1 MRTIFFIVLLL
12 LVAAMGYAQKQEAK
26 AGRQRIERN
35 KNIQTKSGY
44 NYFMLDVVKDVDV
57 VYTEYEELI
66 QRVWDNEVNLNLQK
80 TSVTPLKEI
89 NNIRTEIV
97 NMPIYHGGLEYRNS
111 VLDYL
116 EAVKQKIV
124 VLEKFGIL
132 GADANS
138 DIQLYYETSRKF
150 QEADNV
156 TIDKRNKVRR
166 QKTIYERTAYV
177 E

>member
-1 MRTIFFIVLLL
+1 
-12 LVAAMGYAQKQEAK
+12 MGYAQKQEGK
-26 AGRQRIERN
+26 VSKQRIERN
-35 KNIQTKSGY
+35 KNIETKSGY
-44 NYFMLDVVKDVDV
+44 NYFMLDFIKDVDA
-57 VYTEYEELI
+57 VYTEYEELV
-66 QRVWDNEVNLNLQK
+66 QRVWDNEVNLDLHK
-80 TSVTPLKEI
+80 TSVTPLKKI
-89 NNIRTEIV
+89 NNIRAEII
-97 NMPIYHGGLEYRNS
+97 NMPIYRGGLEYRNA

-138 DIQLYYETSRKF
+138 DIQLYYETSRKY

-166 QKTIYERTAYV
+166 QKSIYERTV
-177 E
+177 HIE

>member
-1 MRTIFFIVLLL
+1 
-12 LVAAMGYAQKQEAK
+12 MGYAQKQEGK
-26 AGRQRIERN
+26 VSKFRLERN
-35 KNIQTKSGY
+35 KNINTRSGY
-44 NYFMLDVVKDVDV
+44 NHFMLDIVKDIDV
-57 VYTEYEELI
+57 VYTQYEELV
-66 QRVWDNEVNLNLQK
+66 QRVWDNKVDMDLHK
-80 TSVTPLKEI
+80 TSGAPLKEM

-97 NMPIYHGGLEYRNS
+97 NMPIYPGGLEYRNS